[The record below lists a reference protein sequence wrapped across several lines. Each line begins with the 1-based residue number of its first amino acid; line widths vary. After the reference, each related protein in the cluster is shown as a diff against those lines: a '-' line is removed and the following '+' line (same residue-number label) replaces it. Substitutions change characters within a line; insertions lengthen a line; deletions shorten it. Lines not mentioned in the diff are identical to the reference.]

1 MIEFYGWARVWAT
14 LNQDDD
20 QEDKDL
26 EQIVKDFNV
35 FLAHFDKTNNSN
47 TTVIFK
53 PQNGKHQLS
62 IMGCANHKSVTW
74 QEVLRI
80 FYWLAS
86 NASGSYGKL
95 YL

>member
-35 FLAHFDKTNNSN
+35 FLAHFDKTNN
-47 TTVIFK
+47 
-53 PQNGKHQLS
+53 
-62 IMGCANHKSVTW
+62 
-74 QEVLRI
+74 
-80 FYWLAS
+80 
-86 NASGSYGKL
+86 
-95 YL
+95 